1 VRKIDERSAAAS
13 RAMSAAA
20 PGSRERG
27 SGGDWP
33 LDRVLLT
40 ILCFILAAAAGY
52 HGKNAF
58 LMLRDVELD
67 EPEPML
73 LAGGLS
79 AATACVYILL
89 MACLFVVRLPLVAK
103 YAELWP
109 RIVALLGSFLPF
121 TVTFFPP
128 ADELSLTAHIVASA
142 VSLAGMAL
150 AVYILYGLGRS
161 FSITPQA
168 RGLVTTGPYRFVRH
182 PLYVAEYIASVGVLI
197 HFLSPWTVLITLC
210 QGYLQIRRMDYE
222 ERLLARVFPEYAA
235 YAKRTARI
243 LPGVY

>member
-1 VRKIDERSAAAS
+1 
-13 RAMSAAA
+13 MSAAA
-20 PGSRERG
+20 PRSREPA
-27 SGGDWP
+27 SGGGWS
-33 LDRVLLT
+33 LDRALIGV
-40 ILCFILAAAAGY
+40 LCFVLAVAAGF

-67 EPEPML
+67 EPDPML
-73 LAGGLS
+73 LEGALTS
-79 AATACVYILL
+79 VTASVYLLL
-89 MACLFVVRLPLVAK
+89 MACLFVVRLPLVAR

-109 RIVALLGSFLPF
+109 RVVALLGSFLPF

-128 ADELSLTAHIVASA
+128 ANELTLTAHIVASA

-150 AVYILYGLGRS
+150 AVYILYWLGRS

-182 PLYVAEYIASVGVLI
+182 PLYVAEYTASLGILV

-222 ERLLARVFPEYAA
+222 ERLLTRVFPAYAA
-235 YAKRTARI
+235 YAKKTARI
-243 LPGVY
+243 LPGLY